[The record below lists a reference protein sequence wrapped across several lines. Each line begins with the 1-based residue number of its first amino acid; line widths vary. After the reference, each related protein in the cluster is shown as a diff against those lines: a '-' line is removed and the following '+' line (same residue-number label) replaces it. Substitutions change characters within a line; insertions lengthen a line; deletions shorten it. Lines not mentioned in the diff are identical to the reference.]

1 MMNVSEYN
9 KNSQKA
15 VSQGMETF
23 FNWQKQALENTLTMV
38 EEGIAVQE
46 LNLNETRKQYQD
58 WEQNMNRELNSQKEQ
73 YKSMVLKI
81 SESYFPESKNQIEQA
96 EKLYE
101 ENIGGM
107 VEKTREMVGS
117 SIERNIETT
126 LTFEK
131 EWLNKLR
138 ENYTSGAENLRK
150 QYDLMMSLQPE
161 QKEQSSEKKS
171 AGKTETNKWT
181 QAGLWNNQLK
191 ISLRGMKSI
200 RQ

>member
-1 MMNVSEYN
+1 
-9 KNSQKA
+9 
-15 VSQGMETF
+15 
-23 FNWQKQALENTLTMV
+23 
-38 EEGIAVQE
+38 
-46 LNLNETRKQYQD
+46 
-58 WEQNMNRELNSQKEQ
+58 MNRELNSQKEQ
-73 YKSMVLKI
+73 YKSMVLNI
-81 SESYFPESKNQIEQA
+81 SESYFPDSKNQIEQA

-161 QKEQSSEKKS
+161 QKEKPAEKKS
-171 AGKTETNKWT
+171 AGKTETNK
-181 QAGLWNNQLK
+181 
-191 ISLRGMKSI
+191 
-200 RQ
+200 

>member
-1 MMNVSEYN
+1 M
-9 KNSQKA
+9 
-15 VSQGMETF
+15 
-23 FNWQKQALENTLTMV
+23 
-38 EEGIAVQE
+38 I
-46 LNLNETRKQYQD
+46 
-58 WEQNMNRELNSQKEQ
+58 
-73 YKSMVLKI
+73 LKI

-107 VEKTREMVGS
+107 VEKTREIVGS

-161 QKEQSSEKKS
+161 EKEQTSEKKS
-171 AGKTETNKWT
+171 TGKTENNK
-181 QAGLWNNQLK
+181 
-191 ISLRGMKSI
+191 
-200 RQ
+200 